1 MIVALSLGIA
11 VTWYFN
17 RFDNL
22 AALPLILPSLL
33 ILFLLGWALATVC
46 GLVQTHFPDT
56 IYVLELLLQFTFYL
70 TPIMYRPHNLQD
82 HPRLAWVVDCN
93 PFWSVMELVRQ
104 PVLYGVAPPLYNV
117 MVSLGFVTFMVILAL
132 LCLRRLE
139 RNLVF
144 WI

>member
-1 MIVALSLGIA
+1 
-11 VTWYFN
+11 
-17 RFDNL
+17 
-22 AALPLILPSLL
+22 
-33 ILFLLGWALATVC
+33 
-46 GLVQTHFPDT
+46 
-56 IYVLELLLQFTFYL
+56 
-70 TPIMYRPHNLQD
+70 
-82 HPRLAWVVDCN
+82 
-93 PFWSVMELVRQ
+93 MELVRQ